1 MCNHGQVLKLWRSRV
16 WHSWNR
22 AQQASCKDSWRAIHI
37 KQGTYLPDE
46 APVYYP
52 LEHAEN
58 EPVYPPP
65 DPFELLRSKITLA
78 ESESSENRN
87 WLHLLILDKSAFN
100 ECIKTLSNNKPLG
113 SDGIVSELLRM
124 LPIKNLKH
132 HTHMRLVIM
141 WLPASH
147 QKPGEHIMPSLLIKI
162 KEMKLRCPHIAQLA
176 LQILLT
182 SFGHTSLLT
191 FWTRTQRRI
200 P

>member
-1 MCNHGQVLKLWRSRV
+1 M
-16 WHSWNR
+16 
-22 AQQASCKDSWRAIHI
+22 HI

-162 KEMKLRCPHIAQLA
+162 KEMKLRCPHITRSA
-176 LQILLT
+176 LQIPFTKNSGFASSPAPCT
-182 SFGHTSLLT
+182 S
-191 FWTRTQRRI
+191 TQRRI
-200 P
+200 PYSAPHELASANTKIPSTNSMT